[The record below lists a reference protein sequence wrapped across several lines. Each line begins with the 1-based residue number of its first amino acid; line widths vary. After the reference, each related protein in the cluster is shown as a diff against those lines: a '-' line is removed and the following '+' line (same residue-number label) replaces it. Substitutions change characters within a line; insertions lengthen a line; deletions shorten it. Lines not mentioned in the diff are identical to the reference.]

1 MGKHGRV
8 KRWLTLAVSLAAAVL
23 LLMFVFFVRISE
35 VEVSGNVRYTR
46 EQVEEAVFDTNLSR
60 NTVICYLRDRF
71 RPHKTIPFVEDYKIV
86 FRSLNRA
93 EIIVYEKSVV
103 GYVSYMNSMI
113 YFDKDGVVVES
124 TSERLPGIPMINGLE
139 FGHIV
144 LHRPLPVEDPRIFSE
159 LLNLTQILEINEII
173 VDQIEFARSGRMRCW
188 IGTLLVELGDNT
200 QMNGKIGELRSILK
214 EYPDLNGTLYL
225 DTYDEANLS
234 PMFRFEKNQNRD

>member
-1 MGKHGRV
+1 MGKHGRG
-8 KRWLTLAVSLAAAVL
+8 KGWLTLAGSLAAAAL
-23 LLMFVFFVRISE
+23 LLIFVLFVRISE
-35 VEVSGNVRYTR
+35 VEVSGNIRYTK
-46 EQVEEAVFDTNLSR
+46 EQMEEAVFDTNLSR

-103 GYVSYMNSMI
+103 GYVSYMSSMI

-144 LHRPLPVEDPRIFSE
+144 LHRPLPVEDPQIFSE
-159 LLNLTQILEINEII
+159 LLNLTQILEINEIT
-173 VDQIEFARSGRMRCW
+173 VDQIEFTRSRRMRCS
-188 IGTLLVELGDNT
+188 IGTLLVELGDNA

-214 EYPDLNGTLYL
+214 EYPDLDGTLYL
-225 DTYDEANLS
+225 DTYDESNLS
-234 PMFRFEKNQNRD
+234 PMFRFEKKSK

>member
-8 KRWLTLAVSLAAAVL
+8 KGWLTLAGSLAAAVL
-23 LLMFVFFVRISE
+23 LLLFVFFVRISE
-35 VEVSGNVRYTR
+35 VEVSGNVRYTK
-46 EQVEEAVFDTNLSR
+46 EQLEEAVFDTNFSR

-144 LHRPLPVEDPRIFSE
+144 LHRPLPVENPKIFSE
-159 LLNLTQILEINEII
+159 LLNLTQILEINEIT
-173 VDQIEFARSGRMRCW
+173 VDQIEFARSGKMRCC

-200 QMNGKIGELRSILK
+200 QMNGKIGELRSILN
-214 EYPDLNGTLYL
+214 EYPDLDGTLYL
-225 DTYDEANLS
+225 DTYDEANLN